1 MKFYSE
7 CYKGLWMYRSSKASC
22 ITIVFF
28 LCSEAS
34 KQKAFHNKSLG
45 DENRKKL
52 KSWQTS
58 MADVQVLEF
67 VPSQWPLRQMKW
79 AAASSRWTLSVKAD
93 CWAPMATPRDDEEN
107 ALKKKLWRKSVEE
120 TDISEYFCEK
130 KLQKALGKPLGPILR
145 QPWGAAKSRETHNF
159 EGLWGSLQAEVF
171 VFFKVSQRKKKE
183 KKRCEREKH
192 VFTKDFRS
200 FLRKERFKK
209 Y

>member
-1 MKFYSE
+1 MPIILPSKCKHFCRIVCRVSLS
-7 CYKGLWMYRSSKASC
+7 CLLQGMSRSPNKVLLRMLQRLVNVSQQQGKLHNDC
-22 ITIVFF
+22 FF

-93 CWAPMATPRDDEEN
+93 CWAPMATPRDDVETALEYSFEDN
-107 ALKKKLWRKSVEE
+107 ASKKKLWRKKRPWKR
-120 TDISEYFCEK
+120 K
-130 KLQKALGKPLGPILR
+130 KIFKTYSR
-145 QPWGAAKSRETHNF
+145 RAKTQETHVS
-159 EGLWGSLQAEVF
+159 EGFWPF
-171 VFFKVSQRKKKE
+171 
-183 KKRCEREKH
+183 
-192 VFTKDFRS
+192 
-200 FLRKERFKK
+200 
-209 Y
+209 